1 MEWNGTNDVLTP
13 FGQIINVKNISAC
26 SNIEIRDHRLRVVGG
41 SAGLHVTV
49 ALAVGHI
56 VRIMR
61 LVSGLEVF
69 NWLHN

>member
-1 MEWNGTNDVLTP
+1 MDTLLIFHSTLPGNAVCLGCRCSNR
-13 FGQIINVKNISAC
+13 NVKT
-26 SNIEIRDHRLRVVGG
+26 G
-41 SAGLHVTV
+41 
-49 ALAVGHI
+49 